1 MQMGQPVP
9 GTGPNVLPGGY
20 SGYPAYSDS
29 YSSVGD
35 PMWTYF
41 TAVAGQV
48 RC

>member
-9 GTGPNVLPGGY
+9 GTGANLLPG
-20 SGYPAYSDS
+20 GYPAYSDS
-29 YSSVGD
+29 YSSEGD